1 MTPGSAPSPGAT
13 PVTLLTGF
21 LGAGKT
27 ALLARLLRW
36 PALRDTAVLINEFG
50 EVGLDHL
57 LVEPLEGE
65 VALLRGGCVCCSIR
79 GDLKAALVDLHDRR
93 RRGLVPDFRRVVIE
107 TTGLADPGPAV
118 ATLVADPVLRHAFT
132 TAAIVTVVDAVN
144 GAHTLDTHEEA
155 VRQAACA
162 DRLILSKTDLAP
174 PAAVAALRARLAA
187 LNPLAPVTDLT
198 LDDAPEAALLTDD
211 PTGPAN
217 ARRWLCAEVPAN
229 PHGPVGAVTI
239 ESGPVDWTR
248 FGLWLGMLLNRH
260 GARILRLKGLV
271 AVEGVATPVVI
282 QGVQHLVHPPRH
294 LAEWPE
300 GGARTRLVL
309 IGHDLDG
316 ALLRRSY
323 GAFTGATPL
332 AASPGV
338 PEAHAAAA
346 PPAADR

>member
-1 MTPGSAPSPGAT
+1 MT

-57 LVEPLEGE
+57 LVEPLQGE

-79 GDLKAALVDLHDRR
+79 GDLKAALIDLHDRR
-93 RRGLVPDFRRVVIE
+93 RRGLVPDFRRVVVE

-132 TAAIVTVVDAVN
+132 VGAIVTVVDAVN
-144 GAHTLDTHEEA
+144 GARTLDSHEEA

-162 DRLILSKTDLAP
+162 DRLILSKTDLAEP
-174 PAAVAALRARLAA
+174 EATAALRSRLAS
-187 LNPLAPVTDLT
+187 LNPVAPVTDLT
-198 LDDAPEAALLTDD
+198 LDDEPEAALLTDD
-211 PTGPAN
+211 PAGSAST
-217 ARRWLCAEVPAN
+217 RRWLCAEVPAAA
-229 PHGPVGAVTI
+229 HGPVGAVMI

-260 GARILRLKGLV
+260 GTRILRLKGLV
-271 AVEGVATPVVI
+271 AVEGVETPVVV
-282 QGVQHLVHPPRH
+282 QGVQHLVHPPLH
-294 LAEWPE
+294 LPAWPD
-300 GGARTRLVL
+300 GVSRTRLVL
-309 IGHDLDG
+309 IGHDFDG
-316 ALLRRSY
+316 DLLRRSY
-323 GAFTGATPL
+323 GAFTGARAVTGAR
-332 AASPGV
+332 AAV
-338 PEAHAAAA
+338 PEMRTVPERA
-346 PPAADR
+346 AADR

>member
-1 MTPGSAPSPGAT
+1 MT

-27 ALLARLLRW
+27 ALLSRLLRW
-36 PALRDTAVLINEFG
+36 PDLRDTAVLINEFG

-57 LVEPLEGE
+57 LVEPLQGE

-79 GDLKAALVDLHDRR
+79 GDLKAALIDLHDRR

-118 ATLVADPVLRHAFT
+118 ATLVADPVLRHAF
-132 TAAIVTVVDAVN
+132 AVGAIVTVVDAVN
-144 GAHTLDTHEEA
+144 GARTLDTHEEA

-162 DRLILSKTDLAP
+162 DRLVLSKTDLATP
-174 PAAVAALRARLAA
+174 EAAASLRARLAA
-187 LNPLAPVTDLT
+187 LNPMAPVTDLA

-211 PTGPAN
+211 PTGAAS
-217 ARRWLCAEVPAN
+217 ARRWLCTEIPA
-229 PHGPVGAVTI
+229 PHGTVGAVLI

-260 GARILRLKGLV
+260 GTRILRLKGLV
-271 AVEGVATPVVI
+271 AVEGAETPVVI

-294 LAEWPE
+294 LPAWPE
-300 GGARTRLVL
+300 GEARTRLVL
-309 IGHDLDG
+309 IGHGLDG
-316 ALLRRSY
+316 DVLRRSY
-323 GAFTGATPL
+323 GAFTGAPDV
-332 AASPGV
+332 PG
-338 PEAHAAAA
+338 PSA
-346 PPAADR
+346 PPARAAADR

>member
-1 MTPGSAPSPGAT
+1 MSGPT

-27 ALLARLLRW
+27 ALLARLLGW

-57 LVEPLEGE
+57 LVEPLDGE

-79 GDLKAALVDLHDRR
+79 GDLKAALIDLHDRR
-93 RRGLVPDFRRVVIE
+93 RRGLVPPFRRVVIE

-144 GAHTLDTHEEA
+144 GARTLDAYEEA
-155 VRQAACA
+155 VRQVACA
-162 DRLILSKTDLAP
+162 DRLILSKTDLANP
-174 PAAVAALRARLAA
+174 DAVASLRARLVA

-211 PTGPAN
+211 PTGEPA
-217 ARRWLCAEVPAN
+217 ARRWLCAEIAAA
-229 PHGPVGAVTI
+229 PHGPVRAVLI

-260 GARILRLKGLV
+260 GTSVLRLKGLV
-271 AVEGVATPVVI
+271 AVEGAATPVVI

-294 LAEWPE
+294 LAAWPD
-300 GGARTRLVL
+300 GLARTRLVL
-309 IGHDLDG
+309 IGRDLDG
-316 ALLRRSY
+316 GLLRRSY
-323 GAFTGATPL
+323 GAFTGA
-332 AASPGV
+332 
-338 PEAHAAAA
+338 
-346 PPAADR
+346 

>member
-1 MTPGSAPSPGAT
+1 MSGPT

-27 ALLARLLRW
+27 TLLARLLRW

-57 LVEPLEGE
+57 LVEPLQGE

-79 GDLKAALVDLHDRR
+79 GDLKAALIDLHDRR
-93 RRGLVPDFRRVVIE
+93 RRGLVPPFRRVVIE

-144 GAHTLDTHEEA
+144 GDRTLDAHEEA
-155 VRQAACA
+155 VRQVACA
-162 DRLILSKTDLAP
+162 DRLILSKTDLATP
-174 PAAVAALRARLAA
+174 DAAASLRARLAA
-187 LNPLAPVTDLT
+187 LNPVAPVTDLT
-198 LDDAPEAALLTDD
+198 LADMPEAALLTDD
-211 PTGPAN
+211 PSGERAG
-217 ARRWLCAEVPAN
+217 RWLCAAVPEA
-229 PHGPVGAVTI
+229 PHGPVGAVLI

-271 AVEGVATPVVI
+271 AVEGAATPVVI

-294 LAEWPE
+294 LPAWPD
-300 GGARTRLVL
+300 GLARTRLVL

-316 ALLRRSY
+316 DLLRRSY
-323 GAFTGATPL
+323 RAFTGAQVSTGSGLVPRH
-332 AASPGV
+332 V
-338 PEAHAAAA
+338 PEAHAPARPA
-346 PPAADR
+346 AADR

>member
-1 MTPGSAPSPGAT
+1 MPRGAAT

-27 ALLARLLRW
+27 ALLARLLRR
-36 PALRDTAVLINEFG
+36 PDLRDTAVLINEFG

-79 GDLKAALVDLHDRR
+79 GDLKAALIDLHDRR

-118 ATLVADPVLRHAFT
+118 ATLVADPVLRHAFA

-144 GAHTLDTHEEA
+144 GARTLDAHPEA

-162 DRLILSKTDLAP
+162 DRLVLSKTDLAEP
-174 PAAVAALRARLAA
+174 GVAASLRGRLAA
-187 LNPLAPVTDLT
+187 LNPLAPIADLT

-211 PTGPAN
+211 PTGPAS
-217 ARRWLCAEVPAN
+217 ARRWLCAEVPAV
-229 PHGPVGAVTI
+229 PHGPAGAVLI

-248 FGLWLGMLLNRH
+248 FGLWLGMLLHRH

-271 AVEGVATPVVI
+271 AIAGAATPVVI

-294 LAEWPE
+294 LPAWPE
-300 GGARTRLVL
+300 GEARTRLVL

-323 GAFTGATPL
+323 AAFTGA
-332 AASPGV
+332 
-338 PEAHAAAA
+338 EAVTGAKAVA
-346 PPAADR
+346 AADR

>member
-1 MTPGSAPSPGAT
+1 MTPGAGT

-36 PALRDTAVLINEFG
+36 PPLRDTAVLINEFG

-57 LVEPLEGE
+57 LIEPLQGE
-65 VALLRGGCVCCSIR
+65 VALLRGGCVCCSMR

-93 RRGLVPDFRRVVIE
+93 GRGLVPGFRRVVIE
-107 TTGLADPGPAV
+107 TTGLADPGPAI
-118 ATLVADPVLRHAFT
+118 ATLVADPVLRHAFRV
-132 TAAIVTVVDAVN
+132 AGIVTVVDAVN
-144 GAHTLDTHEEA
+144 GARTLDAHEEA
-155 VRQAACA
+155 VRQVACA
-162 DRLILSKTDLAP
+162 DRLILSKTDLATP
-174 PAAVAALRARLAA
+174 EAAAELRARLSA
-187 LNPLAPVTDLT
+187 LNPVAPVTDLT

-211 PTGPAN
+211 PTGEPA
-217 ARRWLCAEVPAN
+217 ARRWLCADVPAA
-229 PHGPVGAVTI
+229 PHGPVGAVLI

-271 AVEGVATPVVI
+271 AIEGIATPVVI

-294 LAEWPE
+294 LAAWPE
-300 GGARTRLVL
+300 GEARTRLVL
-309 IGHDLDG
+309 IGRDLDG

-323 GAFTGATPL
+323 AAFTGA
-332 AASPGV
+332 AASV
-338 PEAHAAAA
+338 
-346 PPAADR
+346 AADR